1 MEFQSQPFIPVAFGG
16 DINTYSVARAFY
28 EAYKVKTKVYGKFP
42 TGPSYNSKI
51 TDYTDNR
58 KMDQPE
64 VMLPILKDLAA
75 RHKKKKILAIVLAL
89 TLLIAVLPAS
99 AFAASSKKIYV
110 SSTGKGLLLRRP
122 EGLGVFI
129 R

>member
-16 DINTYSVARAFY
+16 DINTSSVARAFY

-64 VMLPILKDLAA
+64 VMLPILKD
-75 RHKKKKILAIVLAL
+75 RHKYHEDQGYRCQRLSVRWELQ
-89 TLLIAVLPAS
+89 S
-99 AFAASSKKIYV
+99 
-110 SSTGKGLLLRRP
+110 
-122 EGLGVFI
+122 
-129 R
+129 